1 MQLKPVRGKYIWCQ
15 RKSLEFLHA
24 FMVQPHWDKFD
35 VISLVEN
42 HRQNEDAEY
51 ANLLNRLRLGEHTE
65 EDMIS
70 LEEQVRPEGHGDFFT
85 RRISLLLRQFTT
97 ASIRL
102 LVYYSTFYVK
112 TTILL
117 DCSRPSHPSSRGYLG
132 QVQQGEI
139 RFHVWQRLT
148 IGIGWAE

>member
-1 MQLKPVRGKYIWCQ
+1 M
-15 RKSLEFLHA
+15 LEYLN
-24 FMVQPHWDKFD
+24 
-35 VISLVEN
+35 VEIF
-42 HRQNEDAEY
+42 EC
-51 ANLLNRLRLGEHTE
+51 
-65 EDMIS
+65 
-70 LEEQVRPEGHGDFFT
+70 FFT

-139 RFHVWQRLT
+139 RFHVRQRLT

>member
-1 MQLKPVRGKYIWCQ
+1 MDTKGWELDTKVWELDTKVWELDTKVWELKTKVW
-15 RKSLEFLHA
+15 E
-24 FMVQPHWDKFD
+24 
-35 VISLVEN
+35 
-42 HRQNEDAEY
+42 
-51 ANLLNRLRLGEHTE
+51 
-65 EDMIS
+65 
-70 LEEQVRPEGHGDFFT
+70 FFT